1 MDSAVMLL
9 SMVSAS
15 GGEVVIIDKNH
26 PRPLKLFDAK
36 MPPLPQS
43 NIKRTV
49 SCLNS

>member
-26 PRPLKLFDAK
+26 PRSPEVVRYDDAASSA
-36 MPPLPQS
+36 S
-43 NIKRTV
+43 NIKRMIFYL
-49 SCLNS
+49 SS